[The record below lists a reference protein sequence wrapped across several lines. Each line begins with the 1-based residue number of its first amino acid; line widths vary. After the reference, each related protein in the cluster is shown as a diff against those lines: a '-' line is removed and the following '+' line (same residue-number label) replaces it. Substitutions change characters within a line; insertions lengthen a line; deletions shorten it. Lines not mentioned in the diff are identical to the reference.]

1 MAANVRFG
9 ILLLAQHGVYWLLG
23 WQQQWRWL
31 LLQQQYLAGFSMN
44 EAELAGMQSANE
56 YGQNRT
62 RFNFRRR

>member
-1 MAANVRFG
+1 VFIGCWAAAVPVR
-9 ILLLAQHGVYWLLG
+9 
-23 WQQQWRWL
+23 L

>member
-1 MAANVRFG
+1 LAAG
-9 ILLLAQHGVYWLLG
+9 LAAAV
-23 WQQQWRWL
+23 RWL